1 MHKIS
6 FVCNFDPTNKG
17 RADKHHWS
25 GTSKGHLKDN
35 TPNTMLKNKFVYKV
49 VETNASP
56 FDMVLII
63 LPFQF
68 TCNGLDQATKISL
81 KTEAISGSC
90 WNLYIAIRFK

>member
-17 RADKHHWS
+17 RADKHQRS

-35 TPNTMLKNKFVYKV
+35 TQHTMLQSKFAYKA

-56 FDMVLII
+56 LDMVII
-63 LPFQF
+63 SLPFQF
-68 TCNGLDQATKISL
+68 TCDGLDQATKIPL
-81 KTEAISGSC
+81 KTEAIRVHVGIST
-90 WNLYIAIRFK
+90 

>member
-1 MHKIS
+1 MHKVS

-17 RADKHHWS
+17 LINIS

-35 TPNTMLKNKFVYKV
+35 TQHTMLQSKFAYKA

-56 FDMVLII
+56 LDMVTIS

-68 TCNGLDQATKISL
+68 SCDGLDQATKIPL
-81 KTEAISGSC
+81 KTEARRVHVGIST
-90 WNLYIAIRFK
+90 